1 MKLFVMFNA
10 NNDVINVNNSFA
22 LGKVDKLDMVF
33 CLFAMCA
40 FDYFCLSFIML

>member
-1 MKLFVMFNA
+1 MLCVYA
-10 NNDVINVNNSFA
+10 NNDAISVNDSFA

-40 FDYFCLSFIML
+40 FDYFCLSIIML